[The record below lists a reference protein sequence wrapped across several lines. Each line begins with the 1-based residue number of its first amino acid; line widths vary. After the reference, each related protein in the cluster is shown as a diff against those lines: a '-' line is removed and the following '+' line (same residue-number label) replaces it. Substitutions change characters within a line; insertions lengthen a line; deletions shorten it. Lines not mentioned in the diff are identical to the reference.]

1 MPELTD
7 KEKNIIDVCFNF
19 LDDVHFLDNIS
30 DVIGEDITQEDMNN
44 LLNKLLKEK
53 KCKWEKKEAQ
63 VLLAIYQMA

>member
-53 KCKWEKKEAQ
+53 KWKWEKKEAQ

>member
-7 KEKNIIDVCFNF
+7 KEKSIIDVCFNF

-30 DVIGEDITQEDMNN
+30 DVIGEDITQKDMNN

-53 KCKWEKKEAQ
+53 
-63 VLLAIYQMA
+63 